1 MLALYDT
8 WSLTLS
14 FFFFR
19 ESGDNWV
26 QELEEDIKFK
36 CEEDYGKVLHISI
49 DSVSNN
55 GEVYM
60 KFDSVEAGEKAL
72 KGLNGRYFGGR
83 KLVAGPI
90 VEMVYT
96 LKFPKSA

>member
-1 MLALYDT
+1 
-8 WSLTLS
+8 
-14 FFFFR
+14 
-19 ESGDNWV
+19 
-26 QELEEDIKFK
+26 
-36 CEEDYGKVLHISI
+36 
-49 DSVSNN
+49 
-55 GEVYM
+55 M